1 MRKILVISLYD
12 GNNEMYEIPPEE
24 FEQIKRSTT
33 RCPSGERTIWMGEE
47 FMYLEL

>member
-1 MRKILVISLYD
+1 MKKILVISLHD
-12 GNNEMYEIPPEE
+12 GTNEMYEIPLEQ

-33 RCPSGERTIWMGEE
+33 CCPSGERTIWMGEE